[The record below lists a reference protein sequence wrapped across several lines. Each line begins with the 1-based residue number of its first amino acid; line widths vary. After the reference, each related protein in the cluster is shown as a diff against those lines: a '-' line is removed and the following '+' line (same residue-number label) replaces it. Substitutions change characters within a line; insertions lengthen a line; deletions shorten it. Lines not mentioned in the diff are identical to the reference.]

1 MPFPSNPKLT
11 GLVQTRVR
19 DEAKPTNTLFTPE
32 TTDTREYEFDK
43 ITNNSG
49 VLAFRNPDSAA
60 GIIKLTS
67 KTRVRAKLH
76 ILREKK
82 QFPESLIRLSTEP
95 GTNALERFNARL
107 KRELEDLDNLFEDT
121 MEYWKWKLL
130 TTGTLTITGEDAAT
144 YAFGLTNYGSAS
156 PAWNVPASSTPL
168 TNLNAMKEAV
178 RKTWGVAPTEL
189 YIGGQALNYL
199 MQSPEA
205 QAFLSNETKKEFLE
219 KGSVGKLV
227 DLSVIIADHGYTD
240 SAGAFKYFLS
250 TNGTAANMAIV
261 KAPGPV
267 GLMVEGPAFD
277 SKAPDKFI
285 GKFVKSWEE
294 EDPAGRWA
302 LETWTALPGL
312 TQQNKMYVATL
323 W

>member
-1 MPFPSNPKLT
+1 MPFPPNAKLT

-19 DEAKPTNTLFTPE
+19 DKAKPTNALFTPE
-32 TTDTREYEFDK
+32 TTDTRDYEFDK

-49 VLAFRNPDSAA
+49 VLVFRNPDSAA
-60 GIIKLTS
+60 GIVKLTS
-67 KTRVRAKLH
+67 KTRTRAKLH

-82 QFPESLIRLSTEP
+82 QFPESLVRLSTEP
-95 GTNALERFNARL
+95 GTNNLERFNARL

-130 TTGTLTITGEDAAT
+130 TTGTLTITGEDPAT
-144 YAFGLTNYGSAS
+144 YAFGLTNYGTVSA
-156 PAWNVPASSTPL
+156 AWNVPASSVPL
-168 TNLNAMKEAV
+168 TNLNAMKETV
-178 RKTWGVAPTEL
+178 RKTWGVGPTEL
-189 YIGGQALNYL
+189 YIGSQALNYL
-199 MQSPEA
+199 MQSAETDD
-205 QAFLSNETKKEFLE
+205 FLSDQTKKEYLE
-219 KGSVGKLV
+219 KGSVKKLA
-227 DLSVIIADHGYTD
+227 DLDVFICDHGYTD

-250 TNGTAANMAIV
+250 TDGAEADMAIV
-261 KAPGPV
+261 KAPGEV

-277 SKAPDKFI
+277 SKAPDGFL

-312 TQQNKMYVATL
+312 TMQNKMYVATL